1 VTDGVKIYAYLSG
14 YSNISLTSLNVN
26 KGTYTSSMTYL
37 DAEPATKKEVT
48 YCNLLRSTYGTA
60 IGGVTSPVYVDQYGI
75 VRECD
80 PMAKK
85 ASSGNGNLAVI
96 DPSGNYV
103 SSGIT
108 AYSQTQYNNQTERLA
123 AWLSSFT
130 SMSHAFNVVFNGT
143 QISKTIS
150 FENEFTGVK
159 YLRLGIAYFSGQ
171 IQYYLPFSGNSS
183 EYNGWIIKPDTSQ
196 KYGLSTMHSTHNF
209 AVQGTSNNEELF
221 DETELGTT
229 GQSVEI
235 IFEKAINTSQT
246 VRGRISSEL
255 RLINIPSNDTL
266 FVHIDLA
273 YERLASNG
281 NFYAFGT
288 VFVNTEATDL

>member
-1 VTDGVKIYAYLSG
+1 
-14 YSNISLTSLNVN
+14 
-26 KGTYTSSMTYL
+26 
-37 DAEPATKKEVT
+37 
-48 YCNLLRSTYGTA
+48 
-60 IGGVTSPVYVDQYGI
+60 
-75 VRECD
+75 
-80 PMAKK
+80 
-85 ASSGNGNLAVI
+85 
-96 DPSGNYV
+96 
-103 SSGIT
+103 
-108 AYSQTQYNNQTERLA
+108 
-123 AWLSSFT
+123 
-130 SMSHAFNVVFNGT
+130 
-143 QISKTIS
+143 
-150 FENEFTGVK
+150 
-159 YLRLGIAYFSGQ
+159 
-171 IQYYLPFSGNSS
+171 
-183 EYNGWIIKPDTSQ
+183 
-196 KYGLSTMHSTHNF
+196 MHSTHNF